1 MKAVR
6 LYAYGDPTQ
15 LRYEDTDIPQ
25 YALPSE
31 NPERCDPS
39 RSLPQRGLSDRWKFE
54 RHVRLRCSTVFFH
67 VNRLDTRGMHS
78 D

>member
-1 MKAVR
+1 MKAVL

-31 NPERCDPS
+31 NPERCAPS
-39 RSLPQRGLSDRWKFE
+39 RSLPQRGLS
-54 RHVRLRCSTVFFH
+54 LRSLEFREACETSLLHCVFS
-67 VNRLDTRGMHS
+67 RQS
-78 D
+78 A